1 MEEGMELR
9 RHGGNPIIEPRGDDW
24 EAVATF
30 NCAALYEDGR
40 IHLLYRAVG
49 DYVRYAS
56 RQGYAM
62 FDKDLALLE
71 RREAPVF
78 SPEFKLW
85 ETTVEDARLIKLGGT
100 IYVTYVITHTPS
112 PPGAVRRRL
121 GIPKPNMSFSR
132 TAMAKVEGLGEPD
145 GPRFRRLGIIT
156 PYQADDKDVVLFPE
170 KVQGKYAVI
179 HRPANWVG
187 PGYPVERPSIW
198 FAFLDGLPG
207 RMYGHK
213 LIMQPEEDWEAKKI
227 GAGPP
232 PIKTEKGWL
241 LIYHGVDW
249 GHVYRAG
256 AVLLDLE
263 EPWRIIAR
271 TRDPILEPK
280 EPYEVEGDV
289 PNVVFPE
296 GAVVIGDE
304 LLVFYGGADKVC
316 CLAKAGLDELLSY
329 LLD

>member
-1 MEEGMELR
+1 
-9 RHGGNPIIEPRGDDW
+9 
-24 EAVATF
+24 
-30 NCAALYEDGR
+30 
-40 IHLLYRAVG
+40 
-49 DYVRYAS
+49 
-56 RQGYAM
+56 
-62 FDKDLALLE
+62 
-71 RREAPVF
+71 
-78 SPEFKLW
+78 
-85 ETTVEDARLIKLGGT
+85 
-100 IYVTYVITHTPS
+100 
-112 PPGAVRRRL
+112 
-121 GIPKPNMSFSR
+121 
-132 TAMAKVEGLGEPD
+132 MAKVEGLGEPD